1 LAAKNGIVLAAIMVA
16 IGGFISYF
24 TGMLLVKC
32 ADKVG
37 KSKYEDFA
45 EACWGKRAAVLT
57 GCCNIVTLLSFLVS
71 YIVFVKSLLP
81 QLFIE
86 FVGEENTPTILGDGR
101 WTGQIF
107 WATTYT
113 VLILFPLSLP
123 RKAGSL
129 EYVSLVGF
137 FATLYLVGVLVIL
150 FFADRS
156 LVPDMKENITNAK
169 YFQVSYE
176 GLISGIPFVV
186 FAFMYQ
192 PNVPM
197 IYRELKDQKYASMN
211 KVVGF
216 ATILVVILYNVAS
229 TFGYFDL
236 VDQPEGKEDLLE
248 EKNILEVDFGN
259 IAFTIAVCFIMLPII
274 ASAPMCILPPKD
286 DVEKILFKDNMSKKQ
301 NVIVTLIMLTCCY
314 LLAVAIP
321 SISDIITI
329 LGSTTNPMSGFILP
343 IVFYLKLCSGE
354 ENKFKYLKIGF
365 CWFTLV
371 LVVVVSIVNLVMFI
385 MDKAS

>member
-1 LAAKNGIVLAAIMVA
+1 M
-16 IGGFISYF
+16 
-24 TGMLLVKC
+24 
-32 ADKVG
+32 
-37 KSKYEDFA
+37 
-45 EACWGKRAAVLT
+45 
-57 GCCNIVTLLSFLVS
+57 
-71 YIVFVKSLLP
+71 
-81 QLFIE
+81 
-86 FVGEENTPTILGDGR
+86 
-101 WTGQIF
+101 
-107 WATTYT
+107 
-113 VLILFPLSLP
+113 P

-156 LVPDMKENITNAK
+156 LVPDMGENITKAS
-169 YFQVSYE
+169 YFNVNYE
-176 GLISGIPFVV
+176 GLLNGIPFVV

-197 IYRELKDQKYASMN
+197 IYRELKEQKYSNMN

-216 ATILVVILYNVAS
+216 ATVLVVILYNIAS
-229 TFGYFDL
+229 TFGYYDL

-259 IAFTIAVCFIMLPII
+259 IAFTLAVCFIMLPII
-274 ASAPMCILPPKD
+274 ASAPMCVLPPKD
-286 DVEKILFKDNMSKKQ
+286 DVEKILFKENMSKKQ
-301 NVIVTLIMLTCCY
+301 NVVVTIVMLACCY

-321 SISDIITI
+321 TISDIITI

-343 IVFYLKLCSGE
+343 IIFYLKLCSGE
-354 ENKFKYLKIGF
+354 EKKFKYLKIGF

-371 LVVVVSIVNLVMFI
+371 LVIVVSIVNLVMFI